1 MAKSLDRRSTSGM
14 PTPDLTTRIDALLA
28 SMTLEEKIGQMTLV
42 SAGQAVT
49 GPGGPVDYLQA
60 VRAGQVGTVSNL
72 WGPEQ
77 TREVQRIALEETRL
91 GIPLLFVMDVIHGHR
106 TIFPLPLAEAGAFD
120 PDLWERTARVAAT
133 EAAADG
139 LAMTY
144 APMLDIARDPRW
156 GRIAESPGEDPW
168 LAARFAQAKVRG
180 FQGSD
185 LAAADSVAATAK
197 HLAAYGAVTAG
208 REYAAVDI
216 SERSLHEIYLPPF
229 RAAVAAGVAAIMPAF
244 HNLAGVPMTANAAAL
259 RDVVRKRWGFEGVMV
274 SDYGAVAELVVHGV
288 AEDLPEAAALALR
301 AGIDIDL
308 MGNAYARGL
317 PGALERGR
325 VTMVEVDAAV
335 RRILALKAALGLF
348 DDPHRRG
355 HGLRSEQLAAH
366 RALAREAARR
376 AIVLLTNR
384 SGTLPLSR
392 EGDRIAVIGP
402 LADARD
408 DMLGPWAAGGQP
420 DEMVTI
426 LEGLRAAFPAR
437 EVAHASAIQIGG
449 GDTSGIPAALDL
461 ARAAGVVVL
470 CLGEARRM
478 SGEAA
483 SRARPTLPGHQA
495 ELAKAALDL
504 GKPVVVTLSSGRP
517 LMAPWL
523 MAPWLFERADAV
535 LATWFLGSEAGN
547 AVGDVLCG
555 GYNPTARLPVSWPV
569 DIGQIPI
576 FYGQQPT
583 GRPADPAEHYTAK
596 YIDLPVD
603 PLFPFGHGLSYTRF
617 RYRDLR
623 ARPKELRPGE
633 AITVEV
639 EVTNE
644 GALAGEETVF
654 LFLRDPVASIARPLL
669 ELKGVAKIALEPG
682 ARGTVRFELSTED
695 LTFFGPDLSPRLEP
709 GAFEIHVGPSAAR
722 DALLKTTVRLV
733 ADGAADA

>member
-1 MAKSLDRRSTSGM
+1 MAQSLDRGSTSGM
-14 PTPDLTTRIDALLA
+14 PTPDLTTRIEALPA

-168 LAARFAQAKVRG
+168 LAARFAHAKVRG

-229 RAAVAAGVAAIMPAF
+229 RAAVAAGVTAIMPAF
-244 HNLAGVPMTANAAAL
+244 HNLAGVPMTANAAVL
-259 RDVVRKRWGFEGVMV
+259 HDLVRGRWGFEGVMV

-288 AEDLPEAAALALR
+288 AKDLPEAAALALR

-317 PGALERGR
+317 PEALERGW
-325 VTMVEVDAAV
+325 VTMAQIDAAV
-335 RRILALKAALGLF
+335 RRILTFKAVLGLF

-355 HGLRSEQLAAH
+355 HGLTSEQLAAH
-366 RALAREAARR
+366 RALARDVARR

-384 SGTLPLSR
+384 AGTLPLPPD
-392 EGDRIAVIGP
+392 GGRIAVIGP

-408 DMLGPWAAGGQP
+408 DMLGPWAAGGRP
-420 DEMVTI
+420 EDMVTI

-437 EVAHASAIQIGG
+437 EVVHVLGVEIGR
-449 GDTSGIPAALDL
+449 GDTSGIPAALDA
-461 ARAAGVVVL
+461 ARAADVVVL

-483 SRARPTLPGHQA
+483 SRARPTLPGHQDA
-495 ELAKAALDL
+495 LAKAMLDL

-517 LMAPWL
+517 L

-547 AVGDVLCG
+547 AVADVLCRRH
-555 GYNPTARLPVSWPV
+555 NPTARLAVSWPV
-569 DIGQIPI
+569 DVGQIPI

-617 RYRDLR
+617 RCRDLR
-623 ARPKELRPGE
+623 ARPDELRPGE
-633 AITVEV
+633 VITVAV

-644 GALAGEETVF
+644 GAVAGEETIF

-669 ELKGVAKIALEPG
+669 ELKGVARIALEPG

-695 LTFFGPDLSPRLEP
+695 LTFLGPDLAPRLEP
-709 GAFEIHVGPSAAR
+709 GVFEIHVGPSAAR

-733 ADGAADA
+733 TDGVAGA

>member
-1 MAKSLDRRSTSGM
+1 MAGRYPS
-14 PTPDLTTRIDALLA
+14 TRIEALLTR
-28 SMTLEEKIGQMTLV
+28 MTLQEKIGQMTLV

-106 TIFPLPLAEAGAFD
+106 TIFPLPLAEMGAFD
-120 PDLWERTARVAAT
+120 PDLWERTARTAAS

-168 LAARFAQAKVRG
+168 LAARFAEAKIQG
-180 FQGSD
+180 FQGD
-185 LAAADSVAATAK
+185 ELGAADSLAATAK

-216 SERSLHEIYLPPF
+216 SQRSLHEIYLPPF

-244 HNLAGVPMTANAAAL
+244 HNLAGVPMTANASVL
-259 RDVVRKRWGFEGVMV
+259 RDVVRERWGFEGMMV

-288 AEDLPEAAALALR
+288 AEDLAEAAALALR
-301 AGIDIDL
+301 AGVDIDL

-317 PGALERGR
+317 PGALERGL
-325 VTMVEVDAAV
+325 VSVADIDIAV
-335 RRILALKAALGLF
+335 RRILALKEALGLF
-348 DDPHRRG
+348 EDPFRRG
-355 HGLRSEQLAAH
+355 HGVTLDQLAAH
-366 RALAREAARR
+366 RALAREAAQR

-384 SGTLPLSR
+384 SDALPLSPD
-392 EGDRIAVIGP
+392 GGRIAVIGP

-408 DMLGPWAAGGQP
+408 DMLGPWAAGGRP
-420 DEMVTI
+420 EDMVTI
-426 LEGLRAAFPAR
+426 LEGVRSAFRAR
-437 EVAHASAIQIGG
+437 EVATALGVEIGR
-449 GDTSGIPAALDL
+449 GDTSGIPAALDA
-461 ARAAGVVVL
+461 ARGADVVVL

-483 SRARPTLPGHQA
+483 SRARPGLPGHQDA
-495 ELAKAALDL
+495 LAKAMLDL

-517 LMAPWL
+517 LMV
-523 MAPWLFERADAV
+523 PWLFERADAV

-547 AVGDVLCG
+547 AVADVLCG
-555 GYNPTARLPVSWPV
+555 RHNPTARLPVSWPV

-576 FYGQQPT
+576 FYAQQPT

-596 YIDLPVD
+596 YIDVPVE

-617 RYRDLR
+617 ACRDLR
-623 ARPKELRPGE
+623 AGPAELRPGE

-639 EVTNE
+639 EVANE
-644 GALAGEETVF
+644 GAVAGEETMF

-669 ELKGVAKIALEPG
+669 ELKGVAKILLEPG

-695 LTFFGPDLSPRLEP
+695 LAFLGPDLSPCLEP
-709 GAFEIHVGPSAAR
+709 GVFEIHVGPSAAE
-722 DALLKTTVRLV
+722 DALLKTTVELV
-733 ADGAADA
+733 MDELPDAPGSSQS

>member
-1 MAKSLDRRSTSGM
+1 M
-14 PTPDLTTRIDALLA
+14 PAPDPATRIETLLA

-91 GIPLLFVMDVIHGHR
+91 RIPLLFVMDVIHGHR

-144 APMLDIARDPRW
+144 APMLDVARDPRW

-168 LAARFAQAKVRG
+168 LAARFAHAKVRG

-185 LAAADSVAATAK
+185 LTAADSVGATAK

-244 HNLAGVPMTANAAAL
+244 HNLAGGPMTANAAVL
-259 RDVVRKRWGFEGVMV
+259 RDVVRECWGFEGMMV
-274 SDYGAVAELVVHGV
+274 SDYGAVAELMVHGV
-288 AEDLPEAAALALR
+288 AEDLAQAAALALR

-317 PGALERGR
+317 PGALERGL
-325 VTMVEVDAAV
+325 VSVADIDTAV
-335 RRILALKAALGLF
+335 RRVLALKEALGLF
-348 DDPHRRG
+348 EDPFRRG
-355 HGLRSEQLAAH
+355 HGLTSEQLATH
-366 RALAREAARR
+366 RALARDVARR

-384 SGTLPLSR
+384 GGTLPLAPD
-392 EGDRIAVIGP
+392 GGRIAVIGP

-408 DMLGPWAAGGQP
+408 DMLGPWAAGGRP
-420 DEMVTI
+420 EDMVTI

-437 EVAHASAIQIGG
+437 EVVHVLGVEIGR
-449 GDTSGIPAALDL
+449 GDTSGIPAALDA
-461 ARAAGVVVL
+461 ARAADVVVL

-483 SRARPTLPGHQA
+483 SRARPGLPGHQDA
-495 ELAKAALDL
+495 LAKAMLDL

-517 LMAPWL
+517 L

-547 AVGDVLCG
+547 AVADVLCG
-555 GYNPTARLPVSWPV
+555 RHNPTARLPVSWPV

-583 GRPADPAEHYTAK
+583 GRPANPAEHYTAK
-596 YIDLPVD
+596 YIDLPVE

-617 RYRDLR
+617 GYRDLR

-644 GALAGEETVF
+644 GAVAGEETVF

-669 ELKGVAKIALEPG
+669 ELRGVTRIALEPG
-682 ARGTVRFELSTED
+682 ARGTVRFELSTDD
-695 LTFFGPDLSPRLEP
+695 LTFLGPDLSPRFEP

>member
-1 MAKSLDRRSTSGM
+1 M
-14 PTPDLTTRIDALLA
+14 PTPDPTTRIEALLA

-60 VRAGQVGTVSNL
+60 VRTGRVGTVSNL
-72 WGPEQ
+72 WGRER
-77 TREVQRIALEETRL
+77 TREVQRIALEGTRL
-91 GIPLLFVMDVIHGHR
+91 GIPLLLVMDVIHGHR
-106 TIFPLPLAEAGAFD
+106 TIFPLPLAEVGAFD
-120 PDLWERTARVAAT
+120 PELWERTARVAAA

-144 APMLDIARDPRW
+144 APMLDVARDPRW

-168 LAARFAQAKVRG
+168 LAGRFAEAKVRG
-180 FQGSD
+180 FQGGD
-185 LAAADSVAATAK
+185 LSAADSLAATAK

-208 REYAAVDI
+208 RDYAPVDV
-216 SERSLHEIYLPPF
+216 SERSLHEVYLPPF

-244 HNLAGVPMTANAAAL
+244 HNLAGVPMSANAAVL
-259 RDVVRKRWGFEGVMV
+259 RDVVRGRWGFEGVIV
-274 SDYGAVAELVVHGV
+274 SDYGAIAELVVHGV
-288 AEDLPEAAALALR
+288 AEDLADAAALALR

-325 VTMVEVDAAV
+325 VTMADVDAAV

-348 DDPHRRG
+348 DGPYRRG
-355 HGLRSEQLAAH
+355 HGLTSEQLAGH
-366 RALAREAARR
+366 RALAREVAQR

-384 SGTLPLSR
+384 GGTLPLSPD
-392 EGDRIAVIGP
+392 GGRIAVIGP

-408 DMLGPWAAGGQP
+408 DMLGPWAAGGRP
-420 DEMVTI
+420 EEVVTV
-426 LEGLRAAFPAR
+426 LEGLREALPAR
-437 EVAHASAIQIGG
+437 EVAHAPGVEID
-449 GDTSGIPAALDL
+449 GDETSGIPAALDL
-461 ARAAGVVVL
+461 ARAAEIVVL
-470 CLGEARRM
+470 CLGEARAM

-483 SRARPTLPGHQA
+483 SRARPTLPGRQA

-517 LMAPWL
+517 L

-555 GYNPTARLPVSWPV
+555 RHNPTARLPVSWPV

-576 FYGQQPT
+576 FYAQRPT
-583 GRPADPAEHYTAK
+583 GRPADPAEHYTSK
-596 YIDLPVD
+596 YLDLPVD

-617 RYRDLR
+617 AYRGLR
-623 ARPKELRPGE
+623 VYPEEVRPGE
-633 AITVEV
+633 MIAVEV
-639 EVTNE
+639 EVANE
-644 GALAGEETVF
+644 GAMAGEETVF
-654 LFLRDPVASIARPLL
+654 LFLRDPVASVARPLL
-669 ELKGVAKIALEPG
+669 ELRGVAKIALEPG
-682 ARGTVRFELSTED
+682 ARGTVCFELSTED
-695 LTFFGPDLSPRLEP
+695 LAFLGPDLSPCLEP
-709 GAFEIHVGPSAAR
+709 GAFEIHVGPSAAG
-722 DALLKTTVRLV
+722 DSLLKTTVRLV
-733 ADGAADA
+733 ADGTTVDARPAPA